1 MELTVENKA
10 YIDRL
15 SYSGLLSYWRF
26 ALRGDRWFKGA
37 TGEYWERRM
46 EELRWE

>member
-15 SYSGLLSYWRF
+15 SYSELLSYWRF
-26 ALRGDRWFKGA
+26 APLDDPWFQRQTEA
-37 TGEYWERRM
+37 YWEKRM
-46 EELRWE
+46 EELRCA